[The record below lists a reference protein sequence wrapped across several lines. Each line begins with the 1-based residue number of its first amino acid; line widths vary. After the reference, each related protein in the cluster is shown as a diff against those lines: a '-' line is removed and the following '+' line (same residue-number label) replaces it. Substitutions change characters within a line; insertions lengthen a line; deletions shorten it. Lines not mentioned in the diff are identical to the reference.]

1 MSDTARF
8 GSKDKN
14 KKSASG
20 CLSRSF
26 FFFARPQ
33 PLDPVPFSRTAS
45 LSHCPQ
51 TRLNQTALASLHG
64 FRFLLV
70 SFSSRDCIV
79 KKKRGLS
86 RNSSTL
92 LKKRRRTLSFFRNFL
107 FLKRSFVG
115 RARRGGGGNGKHA
128 PRPVK
133 IESLFSIS
141 SPAAEVG
148 GKGKGRSEFI
158 SFELFLKSIRERGR
172 RRRTNKKTPGAARG
186 EGCSNAVAAAAA
198 AGRSRCFLLTRCP
211 PPSSCG
217 TSQFS

>member
-1 MSDTARF
+1 MS
-8 GSKDKN
+8 KPK
-14 KKSASG
+14 
-20 CLSRSF
+20 F
-26 FFFARPQ
+26 FFFCSTSTSRPR
-33 PLDPVPFSRTAS
+33 PLLSHCISLPLSPNQIESDCTRIVTRVPFSS
-45 LSHCPQ
+45 C
-51 TRLNQTALASLHG
+51 
-64 FRFLLV
+64 FFF
-70 SFSSRDCIV
+70 FSGLYC

-86 RNSSTL
+86 RNSKTL